1 MKQFSIILILFVV
14 FLIPFTAALDLSDY
28 PEMFSDHGVFD
39 ALIVV
44 EKQAP
49 VEERVAAINVMAGL
63 NEFGKLDD
71 VIVSSVNSPKDK
83 NIISIGS
90 PCTNKVSAMIY
101 SEPEVCNSMLN
112 EGQGRI
118 ELFENNGHYQLV
130 VMGWTPK
137 DTLIVSKLLQ
147 DYKQYALNGNSVG
160 IDVNAAKTDVLSD
173 DNVGIDVNA
182 AKTDVLKPAM
192 CIDDDGLCPAEC
204 TMEIDNDCPECNNDS
219 DCNDTHASTKDVCVG
234 SPKQCRFIQI
244 TECISGDGFC
254 PGSCNFTMDKDCHEC
269 MLPEHC
275 NDDDACTEDFCKGN
289 PKRCVHNYYSGCSY
303 NGTCYKL
310 GNRTS
315 QKYCSRESVF
325 KELIPDNGA
334 CEKDFQCENFNC
346 KENKCHV
353 PGVFERILSWLGGL
367 FNS

>member
-1 MKQFSIILILFVV
+1 MKQFLIIYILFVL

-28 PEMFSDHGVFD
+28 PEMFSNHGVFD

-44 EKQAP
+44 ETQAP
-49 VEERVAAINVMAGL
+49 VEEKAAAINVMAGL

-71 VIVSSVNSPKDK
+71 VIVSSVNSTKDK

-101 SEPEVCNSMLN
+101 SQPEVCNSMLD

-118 ELFENNGHYQLV
+118 ELFENNGYYQLV

-147 DYKQYALNGNSVG
+147 NYKQYALNGNSIG
-160 IDVNAAKTDVLSD
+160 IDINTVKTE
-173 DNVGIDVNA
+173 A
-182 AKTDVLKPAM
+182 LKPAM
-192 CIDDDGLCPAEC
+192 CVDDDGLCPAEC
-204 TMEIDNDCPECNNDS
+204 MREIDNDCPECNNDS
-219 DCNDTHASTKDVCVG
+219 DCNDTRASTKDVCMG
-234 SPKQCRFIQI
+234 SPKKCRFIQI

-254 PGSCNFTMDKDCHEC
+254 PGNCNFTMDKDCHEC

-275 NDDDACTEDFCKGN
+275 NDDNACTEDFCKGS

-310 GNRTS
+310 GNRTN
-315 QKYCSRESVF
+315 QKYCSRKNVF
-325 KELIPDNGA
+325 KDLIPDNGV

-353 PGVFERILSWLGGL
+353 PEVFEKFLSWLGEL
-367 FNS
+367 FNSG